1 VTEISLRD
9 PEGAVLVIDDEDG
22 VRRSLQQI
30 LDYEGFRVALAAN
43 ADEGLARFRE
53 DPPDV
58 VLLDIKMPKMDG
70 MEALSR
76 LRALDPDAVVIMIS
90 GHGSVRAAVDA
101 VKSGAW
107 DFLEKPLDQD
117 RVLTTV
123 GNAVAARRLIREN
136 RQLRGK
142 PRSEAI
148 VGNSPALKE
157 VLERAAKV
165 APTRAS
171 VLLRGESGT
180 GKEVVA
186 RAIHRMSERRR
197 APFVEVNCAAIP
209 QELIE
214 SELFGHEKGAFTGA
228 HAQRKG
234 KFEMADG
241 GTLFLDEVGDMS
253 GSAQAKVLRA
263 LQEGVIERV
272 GGNEPITV
280 DVRVLA
286 ATNKDVEDEIRAGR
300 FREDLY
306 YRLNVVP
313 LRVPALRERISDIP
327 LLAEHFL
334 ALYVQENNQP
344 VQRFAPEVLEA
355 LKRREWPGN
364 VRELKNA
371 VERLAILSEG
381 QTITLAGLDEI
392 EPGLD
397 GGEAPSPGAEGTF
410 QEYKESAER
419 AFILGKLQ
427 ENDWNVSETARKIEM
442 PRSNLYKKME
452 KYGLRRE
459 ERA

>member
-1 VTEISLRD
+1 MTDISLRD
-9 PEGAVLVIDDEDG
+9 HEGAVLVIDDEDG
-22 VRRSLQQI
+22 VRQSLQQI
-30 LDYEGFRVALAAN
+30 LEYDGFSVALAAN
-43 ADEGLARFRE
+43 ADQGLARFRE
-53 DPPDV
+53 EPPDV

-70 MEALSR
+70 LEALTR

-117 RVLTTV
+117 RVLTTI
-123 GNAVAARRLIREN
+123 GNAVAARRLVREN
-136 RQLRGK
+136 RQLRGR
-142 PRSEAI
+142 PRSDAI

-157 VLERAAKV
+157 VLDRAAKV

-171 VLLRGESGT
+171 VLLRGDSGS
-180 GKEVVA
+180 GKEVLA

-197 APFVEVNCAAIP
+197 APFVEINCAAIP

-234 KFEMADG
+234 KFELADG
-241 GTLFLDEVGDMS
+241 GTLFLDEIGDMS
-253 GSAQAKVLRA
+253 ASAQAKVLRA

-272 GGNEPITV
+272 GGNEVIPV

-286 ATNKDVEDEIRAGR
+286 ATNKDVEEEIQAGR

-313 LRVPALRERISDIP
+313 LRVPSLGERPGDIP
-327 LLAEHFL
+327 VLAEHFL
-334 ALYVQENNQP
+334 ALYAQENNQP
-344 VQRFAPEVLEA
+344 VKRIAPEALEA
-355 LKRREWPGN
+355 LKLREWPGN

-381 QTITLAGLDEI
+381 QTITLFGLEEIGPGREGGAG
-392 EPGLD
+392 
-397 GGEAPSPGAEGTF
+397 APAAGEGTF

-442 PRSNLYKKME
+442 PRSNLYKKIE
-452 KYGLRRE
+452 KYRMVRE
-459 ERA
+459 D